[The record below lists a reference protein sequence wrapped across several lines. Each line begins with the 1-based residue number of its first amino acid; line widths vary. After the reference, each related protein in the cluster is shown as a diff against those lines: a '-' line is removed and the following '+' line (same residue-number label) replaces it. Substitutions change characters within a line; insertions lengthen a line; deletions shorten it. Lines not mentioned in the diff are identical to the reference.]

1 MSSAVEEARDRLQNE
16 LGDPPILRLPDGWET
31 SGSWQR
37 AQEHDA
43 DVSPDGPAVFSVM
56 LRRDS
61 GEMGSRHRVL
71 FCIHSG
77 ELRAECDCNGFDHRQ
92 WCAHVALLWWRW
104 SRGRLWVHD
113 TDSQRTYL
121 LPPAWMSVREGSQ

>member
-1 MSSAVEEARDRLQNE
+1 MNSAVEEARARLQNE
-16 LGDPPILRLPDGWET
+16 LGDPPILRFPDGWET

-43 DVSPDGPAVFSVM
+43 DVSPDGPAVFSVI

-71 FCIHSG
+71 FAIHEG
-77 ELRAECDCNGFDHRQ
+77 ELRAECDCEGFEHRQ

-104 SRGRLWVHD
+104 SRRRLGVTDVSTGDTHLSPPVWV
-113 TDSQRTYL
+113 
-121 LPPAWMSVREGSQ
+121 SVREA